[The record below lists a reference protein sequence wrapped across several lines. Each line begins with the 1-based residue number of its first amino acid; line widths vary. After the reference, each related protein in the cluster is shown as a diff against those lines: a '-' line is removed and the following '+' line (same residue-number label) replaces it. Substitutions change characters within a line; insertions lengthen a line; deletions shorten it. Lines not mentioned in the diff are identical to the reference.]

1 MFFWNSWSRTDRLI
15 YFSALVFLFAGFSFF
30 TVAWLRGLG
39 NVIRWAV
46 LSELF
51 DLPTTVR
58 TFTDGLLDYPI
69 RGTVYAVSEQ
79 FVASAMTV
87 PGWLAP
93 VMLAG
98 IWAGLSLILAALT
111 RLPRTMYLIG
121 MAVFL
126 LFLAAC
132 RFETLEVPGLPKQ
145 AVFLVLAAIFG
156 AVSYYFHAFRSD
168 LFLPIRVAVFAAL
181 TGAVMPILGAV
192 SPVPNPALT
201 VISYALPG
209 LLTVSTGFVLFI
221 GFEIIAG
228 LVWLT
233 SASRTDDSLAPKISS
248 GRSLG
253 INNLLF
259 VSGLYL
265 FNLVLLWLNNT
276 RAIDWNGFLISPFF
290 IYLISIVLG
299 IWGFRRLIRQ
309 QDVFS
314 FRDAGAPL
322 YVGLALMST
331 LTIGFAFTTAN
342 DPLIEVF
349 EDVIVYGHL
358 AMGVVFLIYVA
369 FNFLPFYRQGRPV
382 HLVLYQPKRSPLFV
396 FRAVGLAL
404 FLGFMSNSNF
414 FPIKQA
420 TAGYYNAL
428 GDLYSSTNEPV
439 SAAAFYQLSLGQEYQ
454 NHKANYAL
462 ASLAMAR
469 NDLTTAAFF
478 FNQALLKQPSPQAFS
493 GLSSTYQ
500 QTNLFFEAIKTLQR
514 GLNTFPKSGEL
525 QNNLGYLYSKTSVA
539 DSAYFYFASAA
550 TNAGQTDVPKT
561 NLLALFAKNPQ
572 VLAADS
578 SLATNTNESTY
589 PSYQANALAL
599 KCVAGR
605 DTTAAKRPDW
615 LADKTRADERIEL
628 NVGQFASLYNAG
640 LLIQNPDTALA
651 GTLRRRGDNPL
662 NQAFT
667 DDLLLARVFADYRGN
682 RFGDA
687 IGSLD
692 GLVSESP
699 RNADLRRMLGLLLLE
714 QGLFP
719 KAAQTLELNS
729 DTLSIYYR
737 ALALT
742 KAGSLSAARPL
753 WEIAAQQDRVL
764 AALKAVLYQE
774 RLPADDLEKAF
785 YVTYRPDDPNRGRV
799 WETIQNPNLK
809 TVSGAALVDGF
820 LKNKQV
826 FYAQM
831 IVSQMG
837 KPDQLSP
844 FARSVENVSA
854 LKIAV
859 AKNNRKAADAMAKQ
873 PVVVA
878 HRADRARLLA
888 EVYTK
893 TNQPKLARAAWN
905 EARQLAP
912 LNAIIATGA
921 ANFYQSQKQPEA
933 AYKLALNALTYNPA
947 DPELLKTYIRLCLD
961 LSLFDYADDALL
973 QLEFATPR
981 ADYQAFLADYQQKI
995 ASIEKT
1001 KSEFTQ

>member
-1 MFFWNSWSRTDRLI
+1 MFFWHSWSRTYRLI
-15 YFSALVFLFAGFSFF
+15 YFSALAFLLAGVLFF
-30 TVAWLRGLG
+30 VVSWLRGLG
-39 NVIRWAV
+39 NVIRWDV
-46 LSELF
+46 LSELV
-51 DLPTTVR
+51 DLPVTIR
-58 TFTDGLLDYPI
+58 TFTDGLLDYPVRSTI
-69 RGTVYAVSEQ
+69 YGVSEQ
-79 FVASAMTV
+79 FVASAITL
-87 PGWLAP
+87 PNWLPP
-93 VMLAG
+93 VVLVG
-98 IWAGLSLILAALT
+98 VWAGFSLILAALT

-121 MAVFL
+121 MGAFL
-126 LFLAAC
+126 LVLAVC
-132 RFETLEVPGLPKQ
+132 RFETLEVSALPRQ
-145 AVFLVLAAIFG
+145 AIFLLLAAVFG

-168 LFLPIRVAVFAAL
+168 LFLPIRVAVFAGL
-181 TGAVMPILGAV
+181 IGAVMLILGAM
-192 SPVPNPALT
+192 SPVLNPALT
-201 VISYALPG
+201 VVSYALPG
-209 LLTVSTGFVLFI
+209 LLVISIGFALFI
-221 GFEIIAG
+221 AFEIIAG

-233 SASRTDDSLAPKISS
+233 SVSRTDDTLAPKISS
-248 GRSLG
+248 GQPLG

-265 FNLVLLWLNNT
+265 VNLVLLWLNNT
-276 RAIDWNGFLISPFF
+276 RAIAWSGLLISPFL
-290 IYLISIVLG
+290 IYLISVSLG

-322 YVGLALMST
+322 YVGLALLTT
-331 LTIGFAFTTAN
+331 LTIGFAFATAN

-349 EDVIVYGHL
+349 EDVIIYGHL
-358 AMGVVFLIYVA
+358 AMGLVFLIYVA

-396 FRAVGLAL
+396 FRAIGLAL

-428 GDLYSSTNEPV
+428 GDLYSTTNEPV

-462 ASLAMAR
+462 ASLALSR
-469 NDLTTAAFF
+469 NDATTAAFF

-514 GLNTFPKSGEL
+514 GLKTFPKSGEL

-550 TNAGQTDVPKT
+550 SNAGQPDVPKT

-572 VLAADS
+572 ILAADS
-578 SLATNTNESTY
+578 SLATNTDESTY

-599 KCVAGR
+599 KVIARR
-605 DTTAAKRPDW
+605 DTTTAKRPDW
-615 LADKTRADERIEL
+615 LADTRADERIEL
-628 NVGQFASLYNAG
+628 NVGQFASVYNAA
-640 LLIQNPDTALA
+640 LLIQTPDTALA
-651 GTLRRRGDNPL
+651 ETVRRRADNPL
-662 NQAFT
+662 NQMFT
-667 DDLLLARVFADYRGN
+667 DDLLLAYVFANYYSN
-682 RFGDA
+682 RPGDA
-687 IGSLD
+687 LNTLD

-699 RNADLRRMLGLLLLE
+699 RNADLRRAMGLLLME
-714 QGLFP
+714 QGLLP
-719 KAAQTLELNS
+719 KAAQTLELNT
-729 DTLSIYYR
+729 DTLSVYYR
-737 ALALT
+737 AVALT

-753 WEIAAQQDRVL
+753 WEITGKQDPVL
-764 AALKAVLYQE
+764 ATLKAVLYGE
-774 RLPADDLEKAF
+774 RSPTDDLEKAF
-785 YVTYRPDDPNRGRV
+785 YVTYRPDDPNRGRI
-799 WETIQNPNLK
+799 WETILNPNLK
-809 TVSGAALVDGF
+809 TVSGAALVDSF
-820 LKNKQV
+820 LKTKQV

-837 KPDQLSP
+837 KPDQLNP
-844 FARSVENVSA
+844 FARSVENISA

-859 AKNNRKAADAMAKQ
+859 AKNNRKAAEAMAKQ
-873 PVVVA
+873 PVVDA

-888 EVYTK
+888 GVYTK
-893 TNQPKLARAAWN
+893 TNQPKLARAAWDD
-905 EARQLAP
+905 AQQLAP
-912 LNAIIATGA
+912 LNAAVATGA
-921 ANFYQSQKQPEA
+921 ATFYRSQKKPEA

-947 DPELLKTYIRLCLD
+947 DPELLKVYIRLCLD

-981 ADYQAFLADYQQKI
+981 ADYQAFLADYQQKL
-995 ASIEKT
+995 ASIEKA
-1001 KSEFTQ
+1001 KAEFAQ

>member
-1 MFFWNSWSRTDRLI
+1 MFFWSSWSRTYRLI
-15 YFSALVFLFAGFSFF
+15 YFSALSFLLAGFVFF
-30 TVAWLRGLG
+30 LWMWLRGVG
-39 NVIRWAV
+39 NVIRWDV
-46 LSELF
+46 LSELV
-51 DLPTTVR
+51 DLPATIR

-69 RGTVYAVSEQ
+69 RGMVYGVSEQ
-79 FVASAMTV
+79 FVASAMTL

-93 VMLAG
+93 GMLVGSWAG
-98 IWAGLSLILAALT
+98 ISLVLAALT

-121 MAVFL
+121 MGAFL
-126 LFLAAC
+126 LLLAVC
-132 RFETLEVPGLPKQ
+132 RFETLEVPGMPRQ
-145 AVFLVLAAIFG
+145 AIFLVLAAAFS

-181 TGAVMPILGAV
+181 TGAIMLMLGVV

-201 VISYALPG
+201 VVSYALPG
-209 LLTVSTGFVLFI
+209 LLAVSIGFCLFI

-248 GRSLG
+248 GRTLG

-276 RAIDWNGFLISPFF
+276 RAIAWNGFLISPFL
-290 IYLISIVLG
+290 IYLVSVSLG
-299 IWGFRRLIRQ
+299 VWGFRRLIRQ

-322 YVGLALMST
+322 YAGLALLST
-331 LTIGFAFTTAN
+331 LTIGFAFATAN

-369 FNFLPFYRQGRPV
+369 FNFLPFYRAGRPV

-396 FRAVGLAL
+396 FRAIGLAL
-404 FLGFMSNSNF
+404 FLGFVSNSNF

-428 GDLYSSTNEPV
+428 GDLYSTTAEPV

-462 ASLAMAR
+462 ASLALGQ
-469 NDLTTAAFF
+469 NDLTVAAYF

-500 QTNLFFEAIKTLQR
+500 QTNLFFEAVKTLQR
-514 GLNTFPKSGEL
+514 GLETFPESGEL

-550 TNAGQTDVPKT
+550 NNAKQTDVPKT

-578 SLATNTNESTY
+578 LLATNTNESAY

-599 KCVAGR
+599 KFIARR

-640 LLIQNPDTALA
+640 LLSQNPDTALA
-651 GTLRRRGDNPL
+651 GTLRRRADNPL

-667 DDLLLARVFADYRGN
+667 DDLLLAWAFADYYRTQL
-682 RFGDA
+682 A
-687 IGSLD
+687 VALATLE
-692 GLVSESP
+692 GLMTGSP
-699 RNADLRRMLGLLLLE
+699 RNADLRQTLGLLLLE
-714 QGLFP
+714 QGLYP
-719 KAAQTLELNS
+719 KAAQTLELNT
-729 DTLSIYYR
+729 DTLSTYYQ

-753 WEIAAQQDRVL
+753 WETAAKQDRVL
-764 AALKAVLYQE
+764 AALKAVLYAE
-774 RLPADDLEKAF
+774 RPPADDLEKAF
-785 YVTYRPDDPNRGRV
+785 YVTHRPDDSNRGRV
-799 WETIQNPNLK
+799 WETITNPNLK

-820 LKNKQV
+820 LKTRQV

-859 AKNNRKAADAMAKQ
+859 AKNNRKAAEAMAKQ
-873 PVVVA
+873 PFVAA

-893 TNQPKLARAAWN
+893 TSQLTLARAAWDQ
-905 EARQLAP
+905 ARQLAP
-912 LNAIIATGA
+912 LNAAIATGA
-921 ANFYQSQKQPEA
+921 ANFYRSRKQPEA

-995 ASIEKT
+995 ASIEKI
-1001 KSEFTQ
+1001 KAEFTQ

>member
-1 MFFWNSWSRTDRLI
+1 MFFWHSWSRTDRLI
-15 YFSALVFLFAGFSFF
+15 YLSALGFLLAGILFF
-30 TVAWLRGLG
+30 GVSWSRGLG
-39 NVIRWAV
+39 NVIRWDV
-46 LSELF
+46 LSELL
-51 DLPTTVR
+51 DLPATLR

-69 RGTVYAVSEQ
+69 RGTVYGVSEQ

-93 VMLAG
+93 GLMVG

-121 MAVFL
+121 MGAFL

-132 RFETLEVPGLPKQ
+132 RFETLEVPGLPRQ
-145 AVFLVLAAIFG
+145 AVFLVLAAVFG
-156 AVSYYFHAFRSD
+156 AVSYYLHAFRSD
-168 LFLPIRVAVFAAL
+168 FFLPTRLAVFAPL
-181 TGAVMPILGAV
+181 TGAVMLILGAV

-201 VISYALPG
+201 VVSYALPG
-209 LLTVSTGFVLFI
+209 LLAVSIGFALFI

-233 SASRTDDSLAPKISS
+233 SASRTGDSLAPKISS
-248 GRSLG
+248 GRTLG
-253 INNLLF
+253 VNNLLF

-265 FNLVLLWLNNT
+265 FDLVLLWLNNT
-276 RAIDWNGFLISPFF
+276 RAIDWNGLLISPFL
-290 IYLISIVLG
+290 IYLISTALG
-299 IWGFRRLIRQ
+299 IWGFRRLTRQ

-322 YVGLALMST
+322 YVGLALLST
-331 LTIGFAFTTAN
+331 LTIGFAFATAN

-358 AMGVVFLIYVA
+358 TMGVVFLLYVL

-382 HLVLYQPKRSPLFV
+382 YKVLYQPKRSPLFV
-396 FRAVGLAL
+396 FRAIGLAL

-414 FPIKQA
+414 FPVKQA

-428 GDLYSSTNEPV
+428 GDLYSTTNEPV

-462 ASLAMAR
+462 ASLAMSR
-469 NDLTTAAFF
+469 NDPTTAAYF
-478 FNQALLKQPSPQAFS
+478 FNQALLKQPSSQAFS

-500 QTNLFFEAIKTLQR
+500 QTNLFFEAIKTIQR
-514 GLNTFPKSGEL
+514 GLKTFPKSGEL

-572 VLAADS
+572 ILAADS
-578 SLATNTNESTY
+578 LLATNTNESTY

-599 KCVAGR
+599 KLVTGR
-605 DTTAAKRPDW
+605 DTTAAKRPAW
-615 LADKTRADERIEL
+615 LADNARADDRIEL
-628 NVGQFASLYNAG
+628 NVGQFASLYNAA
-640 LLIQNPDTALA
+640 LLIQNPDTALV
-651 GTLRRRGDNPL
+651 GTLHRRADNPL

-667 DDLLLARVFADYRGN
+667 DDLLLTRAFADYNSHRP
-682 RFGDA
+682 GDA
-687 IGSLD
+687 LSSLD
-692 GLVSESP
+692 ALVSGSP
-699 RNADLRRMLGLLLLE
+699 RNAGLRQTLGLLLLE
-714 QGLFP
+714 QGLYP
-719 KAAQTLELNS
+719 KAAQTLELNT
-729 DTLSIYYR
+729 DTLSTYYR

-742 KAGSLSAARPL
+742 KAGSLTAARPL
-753 WEIAAQQDRVL
+753 WETAAKQDRVL
-764 AALKAVLYQE
+764 AALTAVFYGD
-774 RLPADDLEKAF
+774 RPPADDLEKAF
-785 YVTYRPDDPNRGRV
+785 YVTYRPDDLNRGRI
-799 WETIQNPNLK
+799 WETIGNPNLK

-820 LKNKQV
+820 LRNKQV

-837 KPDQLSP
+837 KPEQLSP

-859 AKNNRKAADAMAKQ
+859 AKNNRKAAEAMAKQ
-873 PVVVA
+873 PVVAA

-893 TNQPKLARAAWN
+893 TNQPTLARAAWD

-912 LNAIIATGA
+912 LDAVIATGA
-921 ANFYQSQKQPEA
+921 ATFYRSQKQPQA
-933 AYKLALNALTYNPA
+933 AYKLALNALTYNPD

-961 LSLFDYADDALL
+961 LSLFSYADDALL
-973 QLEFATPR
+973 QLEFATTA

-995 ASIEKT
+995 ASIEKA
-1001 KSEFTQ
+1001 KAEFVQ